1 MYEEFFG
8 FEEKPFTLLPDPDFL
23 YFSER
28 HNEGISMLEYGL
40 MNSSG
45 FVLITGKIGCGK
57 TTMIRHIL
65 KNQDVDMVIGN
76 VTNTHRSF
84 GELLKWILFSLGLE
98 YTGKDKVEMYH
109 SFIEYLDKQHNAG
122 NRVVLVIDEAH
133 NLNRD
138 ALEELRMLSNINVD
152 KEHYLQVILV
162 GQPELREILKDP
174 SLEQLANRISVDYYL
189 EPLDALETY
198 EYIRHRL
205 EISGGKANTFDL
217 EAIKA
222 VYDTTSGN
230 PRLIN
235 TVCDTA
241 LVYAFAEQNK
251 TVTLNT
257 INEVIEDKSRWN
269 VIGLNRPVKQVSGFQ
284 HVNLGSTGG

>member
-1 MYEEFFG
+1 MYDDFFG

-23 YFSER
+23 YFSDR
-28 HNEGISMLEYGL
+28 HDEGISMLEYGL
-40 MNSSG
+40 INSSG
-45 FVLITGKIGCGK
+45 IVLITGNIGCGK

-84 GELLKWILFSLGLE
+84 GELLKWIMFSLGLE
-98 YTGKDKVEMYH
+98 YSGKDKVEMYH
-109 SFIEYLDKQHNAG
+109 TFIEFLDKQHNSG

-152 KEHYLQVILV
+152 KEHYLQLILV
-162 GQPELREILKDP
+162 GQPELRQMLKDP

-189 EPLDALETY
+189 EPLSALETF

-205 EISGGKANTFDL
+205 ELSGGRRDIFDL
-217 EAIKA
+217 EAIK
-222 VYDTTSGN
+222 VVFDSTRGN

-235 TVCDTA
+235 TICDTA
-241 LVYAFAEQNK
+241 LVYAYAEQSQR
-251 TVTLNT
+251 VTLE
-257 INEVIEDKSRWN
+257 IVNEVITDKSRWN
-269 VIGLNRPVKQVSGFQ
+269 VIGLNRETESQRGCA
-284 HVNLGSTGG
+284 HVQLG

>member
-1 MYEEFFG
+1 MYDDFFG

-23 YFSER
+23 YFSDR
-28 HNEGISMLEYGL
+28 HDEGISMLEYGL
-40 MNSSG
+40 INSSG
-45 FVLITGKIGCGK
+45 IVLITGNIGCGK

-84 GELLKWILFSLGLE
+84 GELLKWIMFSLGLE
-98 YTGKDKVEMYH
+98 YSGKDKVEMYH
-109 SFIEYLDKQHNAG
+109 TFIEFLDKQHNSG
-122 NRVVLVIDEAH
+122 NQVVLVIDEAH

-152 KEHYLQVILV
+152 KEHYLQLILV
-162 GQPELREILKDP
+162 GQPELRQMLKDP

-189 EPLDALETY
+189 EPLSALETF

-205 EISGGKANTFDL
+205 ELSGGRRDIFAL
-217 EAIKA
+217 EAIK
-222 VYDTTSGN
+222 VVFDSTRGN

-235 TVCDTA
+235 TICDTA
-241 LVYAFAEQNK
+241 LVYAYAEQSQR
-251 TVTLNT
+251 VTLE
-257 INEVIEDKSRWN
+257 IVNEVIADKSRWN
-269 VIGLNRPVKQVSGFQ
+269 VIGLNRETESQRGCA
-284 HVNLGSTGG
+284 HVQLG

>member
-1 MYEEFFG
+1 MYDDFFG

-23 YFSER
+23 YFSDR
-28 HNEGISMLEYGL
+28 HDEGISMLEYGL
-40 MNSSG
+40 INSSG
-45 FVLITGKIGCGK
+45 IVLITGNIGCGK

-84 GELLKWILFSLGLE
+84 GELLKWIMFSLGLE
-98 YTGKDKVEMYH
+98 YSGKDKVEMYH
-109 SFIEYLDKQHNAG
+109 TFIEFLDKQHNSG

-152 KEHYLQVILV
+152 KEHYLQLILV
-162 GQPELREILKDP
+162 GQPELRQMLKDP

-189 EPLDALETY
+189 EPLSALETF

-205 EISGGKANTFDL
+205 ELSGGRRDIFDL
-217 EAIKA
+217 EAIK
-222 VYDTTSGN
+222 VVFDSTRGN

-235 TVCDTA
+235 TICDTA
-241 LVYAFAEQNK
+241 LVYAYAEQSQR
-251 TVTLNT
+251 VTLE
-257 INEVIEDKSRWN
+257 IVNEVIADKSRWN
-269 VIGLNRPVKQVSGFQ
+269 VIGLNRETESQRGCA
-284 HVNLGSTGG
+284 HVQLG

>member
-1 MYEEFFG
+1 MYDQFFG

-40 MNSSG
+40 INSSG
-45 FVLITGKIGCGK
+45 IVLITGNIGCGK

-65 KNQDVDMVIGN
+65 KNQDVDMVVGN

-84 GELLKWILFSLGLE
+84 GELLKWIMFSLGLD
-98 YTGKDKVEMYH
+98 YSGKDKVEMYH
-109 SFIEYLDKQHNAG
+109 SFIEFLDKEHDLG

-133 NLNRD
+133 NLSRD

-152 KEHYLQVILV
+152 KEHYLQLILV

-189 EPLDALETY
+189 EPLSALETF

-205 EISGGKANTFDL
+205 DISGGDSDIFDL

-222 VYDTTSGN
+222 VYESTSGN

-241 LVYAFAEQNK
+241 LVYAFAEQSK
-251 TVTLNT
+251 KVTLNT
-257 INEVIEDKSRWN
+257 IKEVIEDKSRWN
-269 VIGLNRPVKQVSGFQ
+269 VIGLNSSKERRSGFR
-284 HVNLGSTGG
+284 HVQLG